1 VRGSVSLAAMVLAL
15 ALSAPSARAQS
26 GPAAPA
32 GTDAGATA
40 PAPPVPDET
49 PAAPAAAPEPEP
61 AAPAARVPIVGY
73 ELGGSRID
81 PDDRLQTLVQS
92 VSAIGDPFVESGPS
106 DRIGKPF
113 GTVPR
118 LVQALDAIGYRAT
131 VTTRPAP
138 GGGVI
143 VTATLLP
150 YDRLRYVFVSG
161 NRRIQQDEIQRRIT
175 IRPGQP
181 LPPIGNERSA
191 VLERERELVIDFLR
205 SRGYFEANVRLD
217 AQPGT
222 VPGSLDL
229 YVTVKL
235 GPSYPLGPVTFTG
248 NHALATDDI
257 DQMFRHADWIRAWT
271 TPVPFTQKQ
280 LREDIDA
287 LAKRYRALGYAGVR
301 VTTDFSVQKSID
313 RAAKNVRIG
322 IAINER
328 KRLVVAFEGNAS
340 QSASTLQD
348 QLTLFAR
355 GSYDDFEVGASADA
369 LQHYY
374 QQQGNLLA
382 RVEWRRERLSDNEE
396 RIVFSIDEGP
406 VLRVR
411 GVDFVG
417 ARALSPAELAEVVS
431 VRPYPFWGI
440 GSGGYATARQLEQD
454 VERLLEHYRAR
465 GFVEAKARVDAAT
478 SRAALGQLGATAAA
492 AETASRE
499 AGALYVR
506 FTVEE
511 GPRLVL
517 ASEEFRSTDATPL
530 PYGPRFLLDSLALRP
545 GAPYA
550 PPTVAADAKRLTRLL
565 GDAGY
570 PLASVEPDVDRKGNA
585 VVLTWKV
592 TLGARLRV
600 GPIFVRGNF
609 VTKPQTIL
617 EQIRLRPGNFLGTTP
632 VERSQRDIGFLQ
644 LFNNASPISF
654 PGRDDKRPLPGGA
667 DQTAPMLVQV
677 EERYEQYRV
686 LHVGAGASTDQK
698 PPDSSFP
705 FGVYVRGGY
714 DDRNL
719 FGYGWTFNSQVTY
732 GTAILRGSVGYLDRR
747 FLGTLFRLDASLT
760 YLRQETV
767 RLGDIHS
774 GGGSIGFSREMYPG
788 VDAGLHYN
796 LRNTTHTEPLLRE
809 AGPDENTQNVT
820 LGTTVG
826 SLSAN
831 LEWLRMDNRLLP
843 TRGFR
848 LDAIAELALPALS
861 IPLRPFPFAIGDDTF
876 LKVGV
881 HSLSVI
887 PLGKHFYLRHGFRYD
902 QGFPLGGASLLPKVE
917 RYFAGGDT
925 TIRGFQLDR
934 ARVEV
939 VQFPLVPVDPRN
951 PSAGGLYAVEYRPLG
966 GNMRILQNIDLQ
978 FPIIPPWYGSVFMDN
993 GVVADSFSGLGIS
1006 QFRHGVGVS
1015 PLLIRLPIGDVSLG
1029 WGWPLDPG
1037 PGDTRIGVLHVNV
1050 GLMF

>member
-1 VRGSVSLAAMVLAL
+1 LTPAD
-15 ALSAPSARAQS
+15 
-26 GPAAPA
+26 AAPTPGADDQSDEAA
-32 GTDAGATA
+32 GPPA
-40 PAPPVPDET
+40 PA
-49 PAAPAAAPEPEP
+49 
-61 AAPAARVPIVGY
+61 AAPAARVPIVRY
-73 ELGGSRID
+73 EIGGSRMEAD
-81 PDDRLQTLVQS
+81 AELQALLQS
-92 VSAIGDPFVESGPS
+92 VAALGEPFVEAGPS
-106 DRIGKPF
+106 DRIGVPL
-113 GTVPR
+113 GTIPR
-118 LVQALDAIGYRAT
+118 LLQALEAFGYRAT
-131 VTTRPAP
+131 ITTRPVSVPA
-138 GGGVI
+138 GGGAGVV

-150 YDRLRYVFVSG
+150 YDRLRYVYVSG

-181 LPPIGNERSA
+181 LPPPGPERDA
-191 VLERERELVIDFLR
+191 ILERERELVIDFLR

-217 AQPGT
+217 ARPGSAR
-222 VPGSLDL
+222 GSLDL

-235 GPSYPLGPVTFTG
+235 GPAYPLGPLTFSG
-248 NHALATDDI
+248 NRALSSDDL
-257 DQMFRHADWIRAWT
+257 DPMFRHGDWITLWN

-287 LAKRYRALGYAGVR
+287 VAKRYRALGFAGVR

-322 IAINER
+322 VTINER
-328 KRLVVAFEGNAS
+328 KRIAVVFEGNAS

-348 QLTLFAR
+348 QLTLFSR

-369 LQHYY
+369 LQHHY
-374 QQQGNLLA
+374 QQQGNFFA
-382 RVEWRRERLSDNEE
+382 RVDWRRERLSETEE

-406 VLRVR
+406 VLKVR
-411 GVDFVG
+411 GVEFVG
-417 ARALSPAELAEVVS
+417 AQALSPRELAEVVT

-440 GSGGYATARQLEQD
+440 GSGGYATGKQLEQD
-454 VERLLEHYRAR
+454 ALRLIEHYHAR

-478 SRAALGQLGATAAA
+478 SPAALGQLGATVAA

-499 AGALYVR
+499 AGALFVR
-506 FTVEE
+506 FTIDE
-511 GPRLVL
+511 GPRLRL
-517 ASEEFRSTDATPL
+517 ATEEVRSTDATPL
-530 PYGPRFLLDSLALRP
+530 PYSTRFLLDSLALRP

-550 PPTVAADAKRLTRLL
+550 PPTVAADGKHLGRLL

-570 PLASVEPDVDRKGNA
+570 PLASVEPDVDRQGND
-585 VVLTWKV
+585 VTLTWKV

-609 VTKPQTIL
+609 VTKARTIL
-617 EQIRLRPGNFLGTTP
+617 EQIRLRPGDYLGTTP

-644 LFNNASPISF
+644 LFNNAAPISF
-654 PGRDDKRPLPGGA
+654 PGRENKRPLPSGA

-686 LHVGAGASTDQK
+686 VHLGLGASTDQK

-705 FGVYVRGGY
+705 FGVYLRGGY

-719 FGYGWTFNSQVTY
+719 FGYGWTFNSQLTY
-732 GTAILRGSVGYLDRR
+732 GTAILRGNVGFLDRR
-747 FLGTLFRLDASLT
+747 FLGTLFRFDASLT

-774 GGGSIGFSREMYPG
+774 GGGSLGFSREMYPG

-796 LRNTTHTEPLLRE
+796 LRNTTHTEPLLRQ
-809 AGPDENTQNVT
+809 AGPNETTPNVT

-831 LEWLRMDNRLLP
+831 VEWLRMDNRLLP

-848 LDAIAELALPALS
+848 VDAIAELALPALS

-887 PLGKHFYLRHGFRYD
+887 PLGKHLYLRHGFRYD

-925 TIRGFQLDR
+925 TIRGFQLDH

-939 VQFPLVPVDPRN
+939 VEFPLAVGN
-951 PSAGGLYAVEYRPLG
+951 LNGVEYRPLG
-966 GNMRILQNIDLQ
+966 GNLRILQNIDLQ

-993 GVVADSFSGLGIS
+993 GVVADSFDGLRLS

-1050 GLMF
+1050 GLRF

>member
-1 VRGSVSLAAMVLAL
+1 MKRGSIALAAIVFAL
-15 ALSAPSARAQS
+15 AVSAPAVRAQT
-26 GPAAPA
+26 PA
-32 GTDAGATA
+32 TATPA
-40 PAPPVPDET
+40 PAPSP
-49 PAAPAAAPEPEP
+49 APAPGPP
-61 AAPAARVPIVGY
+61 TAARIPIVGY
-73 ELGGSRID
+73 EVGGSRID
-81 PDDRLQTLVQS
+81 SDDQLRALMFS
-92 VSAIGDPFVESGPS
+92 VAALGDPYIESGPS
-106 DRIGKPF
+106 DRIGRPF
-113 GTVPR
+113 GTIPR
-118 LVQALDAIGYRAT
+118 LVQALDAVGYRAALS
-131 VTTRPAP
+131 TRPAP
-138 GGGVI
+138 GGVVI
-143 VTATLLP
+143 VATLLP
-150 YDRLRYVFVSG
+150 YERLRYVFVSG

-175 IRPGQP
+175 IRPGQA
-181 LPPIGNERSA
+181 LPPAGAERTA
-191 VLERERELVIDFLR
+191 VLERERELIIDFLR
-205 SRGYFEANVRLD
+205 GRGYFEANVGLD
-217 AQPGT
+217 ARPGS

-229 YVTVKL
+229 YVAVRL
-235 GPSYPLGPVTFTG
+235 GPAYPVGPITFTG
-248 NHALATDDI
+248 NHALGTDELEP
-257 DQMFRHADWIRAWT
+257 MFQHGDWITLWN

-280 LREDIDA
+280 LREDMDA
-287 LAKRYRALGYAGVR
+287 LTKRYRALGFAGVR
-301 VTTDFSVQKSID
+301 VTTDFSVHKSID

-328 KRLVVAFEGNAS
+328 KRIVVAFEGNSS
-340 QSASTLQD
+340 QSSSALQD
-348 QLTLFAR
+348 ELTLFSR
-355 GSYDDFEVGASADA
+355 GSYDDYEVGASADA
-369 LQHYY
+369 IQRHY
-374 QQQGNLLA
+374 QQQGNFFA
-382 RVEWRRERLSDNEE
+382 RVEWRRERLSADQE

-406 VLRVR
+406 VLKVR
-411 GVDFVG
+411 DVEFAG
-417 ARALSPAELAEVVS
+417 AHALSRQELAEVVS

-440 GSGGYATARQLEQD
+440 GSGGYATGKQLEQD
-454 VERLLEHYRAR
+454 VERLLAHYRAR

-478 SRAALGQLGATAAA
+478 SRAAVGALGATAAA
-492 AETASRE
+492 TETASRE
-499 AGALYVR
+499 AGELYVR
-506 FTVEE
+506 FSIDE
-511 GPRLVL
+511 GPRLIL
-517 ASEEFRSTDATPL
+517 AAEELHSADGTPL
-530 PYGPRFLLDSLALRP
+530 PYDPQFLLGSLALRP

-550 PPTVAADAKRLTRLL
+550 PPVVSADAKHLVRLL

-570 PLASVEPDVDRKGNA
+570 PAAIVTPDVNRKGND
-585 VVLTWKV
+585 VTLTWAVK
-592 TLGARLRV
+592 LGPRMRV

-609 VTKPQTIL
+609 VTRPRTIL
-617 EQIRLRPGNFLGTTP
+617 QQIRLRPGDYLRTTP

-644 LFNNASPISF
+644 LFNNATPISF
-654 PGRDDKRPLPGGA
+654 PGKDDWSRGGSE
-667 DQTAPMLVQV
+667 DQTVPMLVNV

-686 LHVGAGASTDQK
+686 LHFGAGASTDQK

-719 FGYGWTFNSQVTY
+719 GGRGWALTSQLTY
-732 GTAILRGSVGYLDRR
+732 GTAILRANVGFLDRR
-747 FLGTLFRLDASLT
+747 FLGTLFRLDASFT

-796 LRNTTHTEPLLRE
+796 LRNTTHTEPLLRP
-809 AGPDENTQNVT
+809 AGPNENIPTVT

-831 LEWLRMDNRLLP
+831 VEWLRMDNRLLP

-848 LDAIAELALPALS
+848 IDAIAELALPALS

-887 PLGKHFYLRHGFRYD
+887 PLGRHLYLRHGFRYD
-902 QGFPLGGASLLPKVE
+902 QGFPFGGAALLPKVE

-925 TIRGFQLDR
+925 TIRGYQLDH

-939 VQFPLVPVDPRN
+939 QQYPLYLN
-951 PSAGGLYAVEYRPLG
+951 AQGGCLCAVEYHPIG
-966 GNMRILQNIDLQ
+966 GNLRILQNIDLQ

-993 GVVADSFSGLGIS
+993 GVVADSFSGLGLS

-1015 PLLIRLPIGDVSLG
+1015 PLLIRLPIGDVSLA